1 MKFGITAKF
10 LTIVTLITIGMLVVV
25 SGSTIVTTRDLQTAQ
40 GEEFINVLKAEQTHE
55 EEMLKDGLEKKGQLL
70 ADLSSKMA
78 VNLIF
83 NYDFDSLTG
92 IAENAAYD
100 EDIAYVDFFDTA
112 GESLINLDRPAGDYT
127 IISEKIVVESD
138 GESETLGHVEVALDF
153 TRIDAAIANVGVR
166 IDSASH
172 KSQESIGAATRTIA
186 SRIVIVSLIGLAL
199 MCTIIFYWFSR
210 VIVKPLRQN
219 MDFAEKIAQGDMSEE
234 LLVRS
239 QDEMGQLAQSMNLM
253 VNSLREVSKIAEEIA
268 QGNLTVNIQERSI
281 KDSLMLALKSMTQR
295 LTEVVSG
302 VKTAG
307 DNVTRGSQAMSD
319 SSMQMSEGAS
329 EQAASAEEASS
340 SIEEIAANIRQ
351 NAENAAQTEKMAA
364 QSAQKAKEG
373 GQAVDET
380 VNAMREIVERI
391 NIIEEI
397 ARQTNL
403 LALNAAIEAARAG
416 EHGKGFAVV
425 AAEVRKL
432 AERSQTAA
440 GEISELSAKSVNVAE
455 KAGNLLTEIV
465 PDIQRTAELVQ
476 EIAAASREQDVG
488 STQINRAIQ
497 DLDRVIQ
504 QNAAAAEEMAST
516 SEELSGQSVEMQRLM
531 SFFLLNEHN
540 STISLE
546 GKPALSQRQL
556 AA

>member
-1 MKFGITAKF
+1 MKFGITGKF
-10 LTIVTLITIGMLVVV
+10 LAIVTLITIGMLIVV
-25 SGSTIVTTRDLQTAQ
+25 SGSTIVTTRDLQIAQ
-40 GEEFINVLKAEQTHE
+40 GEEFINVLRAEQTHE

-70 ADLSSKMA
+70 AELSSKMA

-83 NYDFDSLTG
+83 NYDFDSLAE
-92 IAENAAYD
+92 IAENSALDA
-100 EDIAYVDFFDTA
+100 DIAYVDFFDTS
-112 GESLINLDRPAGDYT
+112 GESLVNIDRPAGNFK
-127 IISEKIVVESD
+127 IIKEQIAVEND
-138 GESETLGHVEVALDF
+138 GETETLGHVEVALNF
-153 TRIDAAIANVGVR
+153 SRIDTAITTLGSR
-166 IDSASH
+166 IDSVST
-172 KSQESIGAATRTIA
+172 KSQESIGAATQTIA
-186 SRIVIVSLIGLAL
+186 FRIVIVSLIGLAL
-199 MCTIIFYWFSR
+199 MCVVIFFWFTR

-239 QDEMGQLAQSMNLM
+239 KDEMGQLAQSMNLM
-253 VNSLREVSKIAEEIA
+253 VNSLREVSNIAEEIA
-268 QGNLTVNIQERSI
+268 KGNLSVTIQERSI
-281 KDSLMLALKSMTQR
+281 KDSLMLALKSMTER

-302 VKTAG
+302 VKAAG
-307 DNVTRGSQAMSD
+307 DNVARGSQAMTD
-319 SSMQMSEGAS
+319 SSMQMSQGAS

-340 SIEEIAANIRQ
+340 SIEEMAANIRQ
-351 NAENAAQTEKMAA
+351 NAENADQTEKMAT
-364 QSAQKAKEG
+364 QSAQKAQDG
-373 GQAVDET
+373 GKAVDET

-432 AERSQTAA
+432 AERSQNAA

-455 KAGNLLTEIV
+455 KAGKLLTEIV
-465 PDIQRTAELVQ
+465 PDIKKTADLVQ
-476 EIAAASREQDVG
+476 EIAAASREQDAG
-488 STQINRAIQ
+488 SAQINRAIQ

-504 QNAAAAEEMAST
+504 QNAAAAEKMAST
-516 SEELSGQSVEMQRLM
+516 SEELSGQSENMQGMM
-531 SFFLLNEHN
+531 SFFLLDEQN
-540 STISLE
+540 STSLHVE
-546 GKPALSQRQL
+546 APTLSQPQL